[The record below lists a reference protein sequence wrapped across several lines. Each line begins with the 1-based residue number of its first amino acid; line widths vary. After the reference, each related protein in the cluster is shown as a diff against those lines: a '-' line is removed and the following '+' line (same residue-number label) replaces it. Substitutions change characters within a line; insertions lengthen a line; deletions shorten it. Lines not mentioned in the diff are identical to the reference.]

1 MADRSNWFEDFFHG
15 IANDLWRKAVTAEQT
30 RAEAD
35 FLQRTLGKKRRLLDV
50 PCGNGRHSL
59 ELARRG
65 CHMTGPRRSYGS
77 RAGPVPVNAA
87 HCRRAHRA
95 VAVFCRAFVAG
106 SRLRPGFA
114 RR

>member
-35 FLQRTLGKKRRLLDV
+35 FLERTLGKKRRLLDV

-65 CHMTGPRRSYGS
+65 CRMTGVDLSPEFIAEARS
-77 RAGPVPVNAA
+77 AA
-87 HCRRAHRA
+87 KAE
-95 VAVFCRAFVAG
+95 
-106 SRLRPGFA
+106 RLRAEFVVGDM
-114 RR
+114 RRLR